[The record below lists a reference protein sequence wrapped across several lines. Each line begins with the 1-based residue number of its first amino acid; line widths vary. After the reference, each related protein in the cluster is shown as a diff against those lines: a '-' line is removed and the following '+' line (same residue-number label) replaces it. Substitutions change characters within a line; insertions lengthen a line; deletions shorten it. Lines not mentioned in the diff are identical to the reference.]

1 MKKILITIIAMLLP
15 LLASAD
21 ANGTCGENLIWS
33 YVEATNTL
41 TISGTGEMT
50 TSYSNVPWN
59 SFKSSIKS
67 IIIESGVT
75 SIGIFA
81 FNGCS
86 GLTSITIPNSV
97 TSIGYAA
104 FSNCSGLTSITI
116 PNSVTSIDSYA
127 FSGCSG
133 LTSVTIPNSVTNIGY
148 DAFFGTG
155 WYNNQPDGLVYAGKV
170 AYKYKGTMPDNTS
183 ISIKDGTK
191 GIAAS
196 AFSGCSGLT
205 SITIPNSVTS
215 IGNSAFST
223 CSGLTSVTIPTSVTS
238 IGGYAF
244 ECSGLTSI
252 TIPRSVTYIGWH
264 AFFCCSGLTS
274 IKVESGNQYYD
285 SRNNCNAIIYTK
297 TATLMTGCKNTTIP
311 NSVTTIGRDAF
322 WRCIGLTSMTIPNS
336 VTSIVAGAFGDCS
349 DLTSITIPNS
359 VTSIGE
365 DAFSGTGWY
374 NNQPDGLVYVG
385 KVLYGYKGSM
395 PENTRIVVPDGTL
408 GIASEAFIDCK
419 NLISVV
425 IPSSVVRMGSVI
437 DSFDHLEP
445 IPVEQARI
453 FSGCDNL
460 AYVRVLNSNPPFCE
474 SCIDLINTFSSYADN
489 IMLLVPQG
497 CLAAYQE
504 ANGWKQFKNIR
515 EFILG
520 DANVDGV
527 VDRLDLNA
535 TTSHI
540 MGEDPTGFYESQAD
554 LNGDDKVN
562 AADVVKLVT
571 ILNIQDG
578 LSMDWQTSYSNQV
591 VSSLTCTLNND
602 GDKTIQLTK
611 CELYYNQSLVSSSNF
626 KTTLAPGG
634 SKSRTF
640 NNLSKLSAKTG
651 FSVVWHYNY
660 NGEDY
665 TYRCDLT
672 D

>member
-1 MKKILITIIAMLLP
+1 MKKVFITIIAMLMP

-21 ANGTCGENLIWS
+21 AVEIDGIYYNLYPNS
-33 YVEATNTL
+33 EKAEVTTNPDGY
-41 TISGTGEMT
+41 SGD
-50 TSYSNVPWN
+50 V
-59 SFKSSIKS
+59 
-67 IIIESGVT
+67 
-75 SIGIFA
+75 
-81 FNGCS
+81 
-86 GLTSITIPNSV
+86 TIPNTVTYEYIEYSV
-97 TSIGYAA
+97 TSIGNGA
-104 FSNCSGLTSITI
+104 F
-116 PNSVTSIDSYA
+116 
-127 FSGCSG
+127 
-133 LTSVTIPNSVTNIGY
+133 
-148 DAFFGTG
+148 
-155 WYNNQPDGLVYAGKV
+155 Q
-170 AYKYKGTMPDNTS
+170 
-183 ISIKDGTK
+183 
-191 GIAAS
+191 
-196 AFSGCSGLT
+196 GCSGLT

-215 IGNSAFST
+215 IGNSAFYG
-223 CSGLTSVTIPTSVTS
+223 CSGLTSITIPNSVTS
-238 IGGYAF
+238 IEGYAF
-244 ECSGLTSI
+244 VDCSGLTSI

-311 NSVTTIGRDAF
+311 NSVTTIGSDAF
-322 WRCIGLTSMTIPNS
+322 RRCIGLTSMTIPNS
-336 VTSIVAGAFGDCS
+336 VTSIVAGAFYGCS
-349 DLTSITIPNS
+349 SLTSITIPNS
-359 VTSIGE
+359 VMCIG
-365 DAFSGTGWY
+365 DNAFYGTAWY
-374 NNQPDGLVYVG
+374 NNHPDGLVYVG

-437 DSFDHLEP
+437 DSFNHLEP
-445 IPVEQARI
+445 IPVDRARI

-474 SCIDLINTFSSYADN
+474 SYIDLINTFSSYADN

-591 VSSLTCTLNND
+591 VSSLTCTMNND

-651 FSVVWHYNY
+651 FSVVWHYTY

-672 D
+672 E